1 MITSLIC
8 KSVSIRQLRRLWSYL
23 SKVRRFQCFLLIGL
37 MLSSAFAEVMSIGAL
52 LPFLSALAAPEQVFA
67 QPLVQEIAKNFG
79 IESAGQLLKP
89 LTIFFVI
96 AAIIAGLIRLLL
108 LWVSTWFT
116 FTVGSDLSTEIYRR
130 TLYQPYSVHIA
141 RNSSEI
147 ISGITNKTH
156 ALMFHILLPAL
167 TIVNSGILLV
177 FICSALLYVNPLV
190 AIGAGGGFGGCYIL
204 LAKLMHGRL
213 VKNGKIISDEQTRS
227 VKILQ
232 EGLGGIRDVLLD
244 NTQPIYCETYRKSDL
259 NLRRSQGVNLFIN
272 GCPRF
277 AMESVGIV
285 VVAIISFILSY
296 YGGIASAL
304 PTLGALALGV
314 QRLLPALQQAYNAWS
329 LIIGNQATLTDI
341 LVLLDQS
348 IPEHVS
354 IKSLPEI
361 EFSKQIKLEN
371 VQFQYAHNMPMIL
384 NIKDLEIPKGARVG
398 ITGTTGSGKST
409 LLDIVMGLLFP
420 TSGVFSVDGKTI
432 NPANAVAWQRHI
444 THVPQSIYLSD
455 GSFAENIAL
464 GVPLNEIDIERVKK
478 AASKAQ
484 IAEFIESTP
493 NNYNSMVG
501 ERGIRISGGQ
511 RQRVG
516 IARAL
521 YKNAKLLVLDEAT
534 SALDNETEESV
545 MSAIENLQD
554 DLTIIIV
561 AHRLSTLRKCDF
573 IVNLKNGEICQ
584 N

>member
-1 MITSLIC
+1 MITLLIY
-8 KSVSIRQLRRLWSYL
+8 KSISIRQLRQLWSYL
-23 SKVRRFQCFLLIGL
+23 SKVRRFQCCLLIGL
-37 MLSSAFAEVMSIGAL
+37 MLASAFAEVMSIGAL

-67 QPLVQEIAKNFG
+67 QPLVQEIARNFG

-167 TIVNSGILLV
+167 TIVNSAILLF

-244 NTQPIYCETYRKSDL
+244 NTQPLYSETYRNSDL
-259 NLRRSQGVNLFIN
+259 NLRHSQGVNLFIN

-296 YGGIASAL
+296 SGGIAAAL

-314 QRLLPALQQAYNAWS
+314 QRLLPALQQAYNSWS

-341 LVLLDQS
+341 LILLEQPM
-348 IPEHVS
+348 PEHVS
-354 IKSLPEI
+354 LKDLPKI

-371 VQFQYAHNMPMIL
+371 VKFQYTQNMPMIL
-384 NIKDLEIPKGARVG
+384 NIKELAIPKGARVG

-409 LLDIVMGLLFP
+409 LLDILMGLLTP
-420 TSGVFSVDGKTI
+420 TSGIFSVDGNKIDEI
-432 NPANAVAWQRHI
+432 NAIAWQRNI
-444 THVPQSIYLSD
+444 AHVPQTIYLKD

-464 GVPLNEIDIERVKK
+464 GVASEEIDMERVKK
-478 AASKAQ
+478 AATKAQ
-484 IAEFIESTP
+484 ISEFIE
-493 NNYNSMVG
+493 NNHNGYNAMVG
-501 ERGIRISGGQ
+501 ERGVRISGGQ

-561 AHRLSTLRKCDF
+561 AHRLSTLKKCDF